1 MRHEYALPEDFAA
14 ADIAD
19 TLCQRFALRDLGAQR
34 WVVCY
39 FDTFDW
45 RLFNQGYVLEEHR
58 NGSSNHLH
66 WRCLE
71 NGAPDRVLPNARMPH
86 FAHELPVGAF
96 RERLSGFT
104 EPRALLPQVIVHTQA
119 HTLNFENDDGKTL
132 ARLTFETGSLAD
144 ADHTKAAPVVAR
156 RLRLQPLRGYEAS
169 CKALSRE
176 VKRLGLRLAE
186 HDLMVEALA
195 FSGRRPAC
203 YVVRP
208 RVHLAPEARTDEAA
222 RQLLSA
228 FFGVMQCN
236 LPGVRA
242 RTDPEFLHDF
252 RTSLRRARALLSE
265 LDGVFPKRTLER
277 YRRDLK
283 WLGEITGDARD
294 LDVLVLSLDD
304 YASLLEEEG
313 EVREAFS
320 THCQSFVA
328 RELEQAY
335 ERLHERLASVRFE
348 RLVSS
353 LKEFVASPAPRR
365 TPLEHAMAPI
375 DGYARARLRR
385 RFRKLRKAAV
395 GAGDGQ
401 DAQVLHDARIVA
413 KRCRYLLDAFATLL
427 PKDRVRA
434 LRRELK
440 ALQDQL
446 GTHHDCYVHEQAL
459 ITLSE
464 RMRLQDALTPA
475 VASAIEQL
483 RVGLQAK
490 QRDLGVEAAASLRTF
505 ASKDMRVLCKA
516 LFAAP

>member
-1 MRHEYALPEDFAA
+1 MRQEYALPEDFAA

-34 WVVCY
+34 WVICY

-66 WRCLE
+66 WRCLV

-86 FAHELPVGAF
+86 FAHQLPAGAF

-119 HTLNFENDDGKTL
+119 HTLNLENDDGKTL

-144 ADHTKAAPVVAR
+144 ADHTKAAPVVTR

-176 VKRLGLRLAE
+176 VRRLGLRLAE
-186 HDLMVEALA
+186 QDLMVEALA
-195 FSGRRPAC
+195 CNGRRPAS

-208 RVHLAPEARTDEAA
+208 RVILEPEARTDEAA

-283 WLGEITGDARD
+283 WLGAITGDARD

-304 YASLLEEEG
+304 YASMLEEG
-313 EVREAFS
+313 PVRDAFS
-320 THCQSFVA
+320 THCKTFVG

-348 RLVSS
+348 RLMSS
-353 LKEFVASPAPRR
+353 LNEFVTSPVPRR
-365 TPLEHAMAPI
+365 TPLEHAMVPI
-375 DGYARARLRR
+375 DGYGRSRLRR
-385 RFRKLRKAAV
+385 RFRKLRKAAS

-401 DAQVLHDARIVA
+401 NAQALHDARIVA

-427 PKDRVRA
+427 PKGRVRA

-440 ALQDQL
+440 ALQDEL
-446 GTHHDCYVHEQAL
+446 GMHHDCYVHEQAL
-459 ITLSE
+459 ITLCE

-475 VASAIEQL
+475 VGTAIEQL
-483 RVGLQAK
+483 RAGLQSK
-490 QRDLGVEAAASLRTF
+490 QRDLGVEAAASLRSF
-505 ASKDMRVLCKA
+505 ASKEMRVLCKA
-516 LFAAP
+516 LFARP